1 MADSTAEATTTD
13 ATAGGPAAPAGTT
26 TTRTPAPP
34 APTAPTALGP
44 LGLFTVLL
52 CISLLMIDVF
62 VVNVAL
68 PTIDRDLN
76 AGPALLELVVAGYA
90 VAIALMLVLGGR
102 LGDMFGRRRLLLIGV
117 AAFGLSSLACG
128 LAPNA
133 WTLVAARVVQGAAAA
148 LVQPQVLGTIQAAT
162 HGQARARALGLY
174 GATAGL
180 AMTAG
185 QILGGLLVAADIA
198 GSGWRAVFMI
208 NVPVVLVAL
217 LLVARTIPETRAD
230 RPAPIDLPG
239 TALLAVALFALLLP
253 LTEGRAAGWP
263 LWTWVLLS
271 VVPLAGA
278 AFFAVERRAERT
290 GSTVPLVPPSL
301 LRLSGM
307 RRGLPVL
314 SLSVVG
320 FSGFIFVMA
329 ISFQQGLGYGPIR
342 SGVALVPY
350 ALAFFVASLA
360 GPRISARFG
369 ARTVT
374 YGSLIQAAGVALLAA
389 AVLRDWSGL
398 GLADLAPGLVVAGF
412 GQGMQLPLFMRIVLA
427 DVPPERAGVGG
438 GVMATVQQSSM
449 ALGVALLGAI
459 FLGVIDA
466 EGGGMRDALAWSLG
480 IQLVAVLATTA
491 LSLHLRLPGG
501 ARS

>member
-1 MADSTAEATTTD
+1 MADATVDARAAHPAASTTATT
-13 ATAGGPAAPAGTT
+13 A
-26 TTRTPAPP
+26 RTPAPSG
-34 APTAPTALGP
+34 LGP
-44 LGLFTVLL
+44 LGLFTALL

-68 PTIDRDLN
+68 PTIDRDLD

-90 VAIALMLVLGGR
+90 VAIALMMVLGGR
-102 LGDMFGRRRLLLIGV
+102 LGDMFGRRRLLLAGV
-117 AAFGLSSLACG
+117 AAFGVTSLACG

-133 WTLVAARVVQGAAAA
+133 WTLVAARVLQGAAAA
-148 LVQPQVLGTIQAAT
+148 LIQPQVLGTIQAAT
-162 HGQARARALGLY
+162 KGQARARALGLY

-230 RPAPIDLPG
+230 RPAPIDVPG
-239 TALLAVALFALLLP
+239 TVLLAVALFALLLP

-263 LWTWVLLS
+263 LWTWVLLA
-271 VVPLAGA
+271 VVPLAAA

-301 LRLSGM
+301 LRLPGM

-314 SLSVVG
+314 ALTAAG
-320 FSGFIFVMA
+320 FGGFIFVMA
-329 ISFQQGLGYGPIR
+329 LAFQQGLGYGPIR
-342 SGVALVPY
+342 AGVALVPY

-360 GPRISARFG
+360 GPRMTARLG

-374 YGSLIQAAGVALLAA
+374 CGSLIQAVGIALLVA
-389 AVLRDWSGL
+389 AVMRDWPGL
-398 GLADLAPGLVVAGF
+398 GLGDLAPGLVVAGF

-459 FLGVIDA
+459 FLAVIDA
-466 EGGGMRDALAWSLG
+466 GGGGMRDALAWSLG
-480 IQLVAVLATTA
+480 IQLVAVLVTAA
-491 LSLHLRLPGG
+491 LSLRLRLPAGAGG
-501 ARS
+501 PAAERRPS